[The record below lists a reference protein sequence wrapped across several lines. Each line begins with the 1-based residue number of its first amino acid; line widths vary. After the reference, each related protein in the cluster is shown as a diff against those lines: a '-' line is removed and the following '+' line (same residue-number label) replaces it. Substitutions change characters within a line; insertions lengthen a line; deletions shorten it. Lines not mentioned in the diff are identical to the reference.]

1 MVDNSTS
8 VIDIT
13 SQLPTRPG
21 IITVSR
27 TARIIKNITEAKSSE
42 ITYLAYLIYCFDNCK
57 NKVIT
62 SDHESAG

>member
-1 MVDNSTS
+1 MAYNSS
-8 VIDIT
+8 LVIDIP

-21 IITVSR
+21 VITVNH
-27 TARIIKNITEAKSSE
+27 TARIIRHTPEAKSGE

-62 SDHESAG
+62 SDHQSAG